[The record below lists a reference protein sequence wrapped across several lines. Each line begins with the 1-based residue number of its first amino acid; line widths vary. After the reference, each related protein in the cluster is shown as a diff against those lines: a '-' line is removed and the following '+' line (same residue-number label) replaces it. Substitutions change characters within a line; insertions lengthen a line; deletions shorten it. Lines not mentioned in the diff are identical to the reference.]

1 MQGWLGSPHQA
12 ANQLCKLCQAPRW
25 GCGRAWHHHG
35 GTELERGKAG
45 LGQLSGVHQAPAL
58 ECQLCPFPLVFLWPS
73 AEGSSCLLLPLLWGG
88 NAALS
93 GWERPACGHSPSSNS
108 CPVLLLSTDTARG
121 ISLCFLHHRKGQRFL
136 VIQPASVT
144 QPRPS
149 SSISVPSS

>member
-25 GCGRAWHHHG
+25 GCGHSGA
-35 GTELERGKAG
+35 EPQRGKAG
-45 LGQLSGVHQAPAL
+45 LGQLSGVHQALPQGASFVPSLWFSFWPA
-58 ECQLCPFPLVFLWPS
+58 
-73 AEGSSCLLLPLLWGG
+73 AEGSSCLLLPLQRGG

-93 GWERPACGHSPSSNS
+93 GWERPAWGHSPSSHS
-108 CPVLLLSTDTARG
+108 CPVLLLSTDTVRG
-121 ISLCFLHHRKGQRFL
+121 ISLCFLHHRNGQRFL